1 MTESTELVTIEP
13 KNIPSVFQTGGTD
26 DILAKIEQE
35 AKSFVFDLTTETG
48 RKEIASLAYKIAR
61 SKTTLDEMG
70 KNLMAD
76 KKAEIDAV
84 NAERKKVRDR
94 LDALKDEVRKPLTDW
109 ENAQKEHIAKC
120 NNLIAWFESQAQAAK
135 DNWKNLS
142 VDDLQKSIA
151 AIKLHNTHDWREFS
165 YKAKTAIDESVKTIE
180 EVILQKH
187 KHNAEQAELEQL
199 RKEKEERERKERE
212 EAIAKEA
219 AEKARIAAEEEAKR
233 KAEEYDRQAKA
244 LAQEAARKAA
254 EEQARIEAERQK
266 AIAQAEAEKKARL
279 EAEQKAER
287 EKQEAIAR
295 EKAAQ
300 EKAKA
305 DAAAA
310 VEAERQAIKAKADKE
325 AADRAKREANDRHK
339 IKINNQAIA
348 AIIEHVAIDKAY
360 AVDIVSAIAN
370 GKIPHIK
377 LEY

>member
-13 KNIPSVFQTGGTD
+13 KNIPTVFQPGGTD

-94 LDALKDEVRKPLTDW
+94 LDALKDEVRRPLTDW

-120 NNLIAWFESQAQAAK
+120 QDLIRWFENEAIAAK

-142 VDDLQKSIA
+142 YDDLLNSIKKIEA
-151 AIKLHNTHDWREFS
+151 EKTHDWREFQ
-165 YKAKTAIDESVKTIE
+165 YKAASTIE
-180 EVILQKH
+180 ESIKKITEVIAEK
-187 KHNAEQAELEQL
+187 KKYDAEQAELEQL

-212 EAIAKEA
+212 EKIAAEA
-219 AEKARIAAEEEAKR
+219 AEKAKREAEAEAKR
-233 KAEEYDRQAKA
+233 QAEEADRKAKAEQERIEKEKAEAIAKA
-244 LAQEAARKAA
+244 EAAEKS
-254 EEQARIEAERQK
+254 RI
-266 AIAQAEAEKKARL
+266 EAEKKA
-279 EAEQKAER
+279 AAER
-287 EKQEAIAR
+287 EEAKRR
-295 EKAAQ
+295 ELAAQ
-300 EKAKA
+300 EQAKK
-305 DAAAA
+305 DAEEA
-310 VEAERQAIKAKADKE
+310 VRKERERAEAQRQAEIE
-325 AADRAKREANDRHK
+325 AIQKREANKRHREK
-339 IKINNQAIA
+339 IHDG
-348 AIIEHVAIDKAY
+348 IITAMTERVAIDHAY
-360 AVDIVSAIAN
+360 ARDILQAIID
-370 GKIPHIK
+370 GKIPHLK